1 MSTRDA
7 RAQRSHTMRARTM
20 LRTVT
25 LALAVCLAAPPLAS
39 AQTPGAAAPL
49 PPSVK
54 VGDTA
59 PDFTANY
66 LTAADAN
73 GKRDRKAV
81 KLSEFRGQKN
91 VVLAFFPAA
100 FSPGCTSEMAKY
112 RESAGEF
119 NANNTVI
126 LGMRVHYLDWGTP
139 GLPPVLFLHGGGLNV
154 HTWDLVC
161 AALKTERH
169 CLALDQRGH
178 GDSEWSPVMDYSTE
192 SHAGDLEAFVD
203 HLGLDRFVLVGM
215 SLGGA
220 NALAWAGAHSRRL
233 AALVLVDVGPEVRQA
248 GVRKIAGFTSEA
260 TPLDS
265 VEEFVTRALAFNPRR
280 DATLLR
286 RSLLHNLRR
295 MPDGKWMWKYDQ
307 RHRGRALDPAA
318 AARRRELLWSAV
330 AKVSC
335 PTLVVRGAESDVFH
349 DEDAERLARALP
361 AGRWVTVA
369 GAGHTVQGDNPAGL
383 LVALREFLGE
393 VAARR

>member
-1 MSTRDA
+1 VSLSPEEFRE
-7 RAQRSHTMRARTM
+7 H
-20 LRTVT
+20 L
-25 LALAVCLAAPPLAS
+25 
-39 AQTPGAAAPL
+39 
-49 PPSVK
+49 
-54 VGDTA
+54 
-59 PDFTANY
+59 
-66 LTAADAN
+66 
-73 GKRDRKAV
+73 
-81 KLSEFRGQKN
+81 KLSSATAGLKLPDLE
-91 VVLAFFPAA
+91 LPAA
-100 FSPGCTSEMAKY
+100 HH
-112 RESAGEF
+112 
-119 NANNTVI
+119 VI
-126 LGMRVHYLDWGTP
+126 LRGMRFHYLDWGTP

-178 GDSEWSPVMDYSTE
+178 GDSEWSPVMDYATE

-233 AALVLVDVGPEVRQA
+233 TALVLVDVGPEVRQA
-248 GVRKIAGFTSEA
+248 GVRKIAAFTSEA

-280 DATLLR
+280 DAILLR

-307 RHRGRALDPAA
+307 RHRGRALDPTAA
-318 AARRRELLWSAV
+318 ERRRELLWSAV